1 MNINRSKI
9 GVIALFFDLYLTG
22 GEKLL
27 NTCRAFAAELVD
39 SFEQTVEVIF
49 PGVCINRVDVD
60 SAVTQFEA
68 ANVDIIVIIHLTYT
82 PSMYA
87 LPALLKTT
95 IPILLFCTQKLPA
108 VTDAITSWDL
118 EENHGVHGFQDLANV
133 LRRAGKE
140 YSVLVGYWKEPTCRK
155 ELEGW
160 LQAARIRQIL
170 HKTHIGLIGHSMEN
184 MGDFGVDE
192 TALEAQLG
200 VHVRHLSMH
209 SIAKTAQNA
218 PQCEI
223 QAQMDFDNEHF
234 QAQEMVTR
242 AQHEA
247 AARLEWAL
255 RDTLKRDSLL
265 GFASHFLSIG
275 DEGWLETLP
284 FLAASKLLAEGYSFG
299 GEGDVTSAAA
309 VSIMHLLA
317 GEANFTEI
325 FTVDFEGDAVL
336 MSHMG
341 EGNWKMAREDF
352 PIQMRSDPFDMIPL
366 QVNPVSL
373 VFSLRPG
380 PATLLNI
387 TTGPQG
393 RIQWIVTEG
402 QVTDAP
408 PLPNLTQVHNR
419 FKSHLPVKEF
429 IAQYSMLGG
438 SHHLALAYGSWKG
451 ELSKLARLLSIQYV
465 EI

>member
-1 MNINRSKI
+1 MNINRPKI
-9 GVIALFFDLYLTG
+9 GLITLFFDLYLTG
-22 GEKLL
+22 GGKLL
-27 NTCRAFAAELVD
+27 SSCRAFAAELVD
-39 SFEQTVEVIF
+39 SFEQSAEVIF
-49 PGVCINRVDVD
+49 PGVCINRADID

-68 ANVDIIVIIHLTYT
+68 ANVDIIIIVHLTYV
-82 PSMYA
+82 PSMYT
-87 LPALLKTT
+87 LPALLRTT
-95 IPILLFCTQKLPA
+95 IPVLLFCTQKIPA
-108 VTDAITSWDL
+108 VTESITSWDL
-118 EENHGVHGFQDLANV
+118 EENHGVHGFQDLASV

-140 YSVLVGYWKEPTCRK
+140 YSVLAGYWNETATKK

-160 LQAARIRQIL
+160 LQAAHIRQIL

-209 SIAKTAQNA
+209 AIAETAQKA
-218 PQCEI
+218 PEHEI
-223 QAQMDFDNEHF
+223 QAQMNFDKKQF
-234 QAQEMVTR
+234 QAQEMVTH

-255 RDTLKRDSLL
+255 RATLKRENLL

-275 DEGWLETLP
+275 AEGWLETLP
-284 FLAASKLLAEGYSFG
+284 FLAASKLLAEGYGFG

-325 FTVDFEGDAVL
+325 FTVDFEGNAVF

-366 QVNPVSL
+366 RVDPVSL
-373 VFSLRPG
+373 VFMLRPG

-402 QVTDAP
+402 QVMDAP

-419 FKSHLPVKEF
+419 FESHLPVKEF
-429 IAQYSMLGG
+429 IGHYSMLGG
-438 SHHLALAYGSWKG
+438 SHHLALAFGSWKS
-451 ELSKLARLLSIQYV
+451 ELAKLARILGIQYV